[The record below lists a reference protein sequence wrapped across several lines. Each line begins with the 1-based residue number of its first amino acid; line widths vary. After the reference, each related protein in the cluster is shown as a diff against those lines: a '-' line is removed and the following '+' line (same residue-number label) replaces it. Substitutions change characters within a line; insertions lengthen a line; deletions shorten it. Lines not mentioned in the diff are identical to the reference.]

1 MPYNVLI
8 VDDESHA
15 RERLAKF
22 IKNDSRLAIHG
33 ECENG
38 TDAAEFILNQKP
50 DIVFLDIQ
58 MPDLDGFGVIET
70 VGIKDM
76 PPTIFVTAY
85 DQYAINAFKVNALD
99 YVLKPVSR
107 TSFEEASNRAIELLN
122 SRKSGVLNE
131 KLMNLLNEIKDGQE
145 SKPSTDYLQRIIIKS
160 TGKMYI
166 VKAEDIDWIEADD
179 NYVKLHVG
187 EKTHYLRQTMKAM
200 EKSLDP
206 SLFLRIHRS
215 VIVNM
220 DRISQIQQWFNN
232 EYMVTLKNGTE
243 LNMSRTYREKAK
255 KRFSEFS

>member
-1 MPYNVLI
+1 MAYNVLI
-8 VDDESHA
+8 VDDETHA
-15 RERLAKF
+15 RERIAKF
-22 IKNDSRLAIHG
+22 IANDPRLTILG
-33 ECENG
+33 ECDNG
-38 TDAAEFILNQKP
+38 TSAAEFILNNRP

-70 VGIKDM
+70 VGVRDM

-107 TSFEEASNRAIELLN
+107 NPFEQAANRAIEWLDSHKKGVVNERLL
-122 SRKSGVLNE
+122 G
-131 KLMNLLNEIKDGQE
+131 LLTEIKDQQGAKANE
-145 SKPSTDYLQRIIIKS
+145 EYLQRLIIKS
-160 TGKMYI
+160 AGKMYI
-166 VKAEDIDWIEADD
+166 IKTSDIEWIEADD
-179 NYVKLHVG
+179 NYVKLHVNG
-187 EKTHYLRQTMKAM
+187 KTHYLRQTMKTM

-255 KRFSEFS
+255 QRFSEFG